1 MNGRFT
7 RLLRVSTG
15 AAFSLVL
22 LATGPAF
29 AQIHQQFFERV
40 PPGADAYEGCDPA
53 QAVDLGKLE
62 NRTGMPIRELVPAL
76 RNPREFSAALGSA
89 RGPDDYRAL
98 HEAQRQYAQYCER
111 LWLLRHR
118 RYQVHDFG
126 ARGQRTSA

>member
-1 MNGRFT
+1 MSGRFT
-7 RLLRVSTG
+7 RSLRVSTW

-62 NRTGMPIRELVPAL
+62 NQTGVRIRELALAL
-76 RNPREFSAALGSA
+76 RNPRDFSAALGSA
-89 RGPDDYRAL
+89 RAPDDYRAL
-98 HEAQRQYAQYCER
+98 HEAQRQYARYCER
-111 LWLLRHR
+111 LWLFRHR
-118 RYQVHDFG
+118 RYQVRDVG
-126 ARGQRTSA
+126 SRGQWTSA